1 MAGMKRQ
8 DIISKLRAHESELRA
23 AGVTGLAL
31 FGSAARGERRDDSD
45 IDVVVRLTDEARQGG
60 FAYFGRID
68 SLSRRL
74 AEILECPVD
83 VVAEPILKDRLRRA
97 IEKDRIVAF

>member
-1 MAGMKRQ
+1 MRSKE
-8 DIISKLRAHESELRA
+8 IITRLRAHEGELRA
-23 AGVTGLAL
+23 AGVTSLAL
-31 FGSAARGERRDDSD
+31 FGSAARDEQREDSD
-45 IDVVVRLTDEARQGG
+45 VDVVVQLSDEARSGG

-74 AEILECPVD
+74 AEILERPVD
-83 VVAEPILKDRLRRA
+83 VVAEPILKDRLRHA

>member
-1 MAGMKRQ
+1 MSS
-8 DIISKLRAHESELRA
+8 DEIITKLRAHEKELRA
-23 AGVTGLAL
+23 AGVTSLAL
-31 FGSAARGERRDDSD
+31 FGSAARGEQREDSD
-45 IDVVVRLTDEARQGG
+45 VDVVVKLSDEARQGG

-74 AEILECPVD
+74 AEILERPVD
-83 VVAEPILKDRLRRA
+83 VVAEPTQKDRLRRA

>member
-1 MAGMKRQ
+1 MSSEE
-8 DIISKLRAHESELRA
+8 IIAKLRAHEHELRA
-23 AGVTGLAL
+23 AGVTSLAL
-31 FGSAARGERRDDSD
+31 FGSSARGEQREDSD
-45 IDVVVRLTDEARQGG
+45 VDVVVRLTDEARQGG

-74 AEILECPVD
+74 AEILERPVD
-83 VVAEPILKDRLRRA
+83 IVAEPIQKDRLRQA

>member
-1 MAGMKRQ
+1 MKS
-8 DIISKLRAHESELRA
+8 DEIISKLRAHEHELRA

-31 FGSAARGERRDDSD
+31 FGSAARGEQRADSD
-45 IDVVVRLTDEARQGG
+45 VDVVVRLTEEARQGG

-74 AEILECPVD
+74 AEILERPVD
-83 VVAEPILKDRLRRA
+83 VVAEPIQKDRLRQV

>member
-1 MAGMKRQ
+1 MKS
-8 DIISKLRAHESELRA
+8 DEIISKLRAHESELRA
-23 AGVTGLAL
+23 AGVAGLAL
-31 FGSAARGERRDDSD
+31 FGSAARGEQREDSD
-45 IDVVVRLTDEARQGG
+45 VDVVVRLTDEARSGG

-74 AEILECPVD
+74 AEILQRPVD

-97 IEKDRIVAF
+97 IEKDRIIAF